1 MTSVNLRAL
10 ERELMNGFSQS
21 VPVASSQEV
30 SDEAL
35 AAFAC
40 YGIDGVPAEERDAVL
55 RAIAESPILAALVA
69 DVAESHGMEGAP
81 PSPILFPRGSV
92 WGLKV
97 GAWRVAQAACL
108 VLAVTASIL
117 YMSQPTSPES
127 VQLLV
132 DDSSSP
138 ALKELPSQSIWS
150 HTSTLAVLWAMS
162 AVLTIPAFVA
172 RSRTPVQ
179 PRDRRSRGGF

>member
-40 YGIDGVPAEERDAVL
+40 YGIEGVPAEERDAVL

-81 PSPILFPRGSV
+81 PTPILFPRGSV
-92 WGLKV
+92 W
-97 GAWRVAQAACL
+97 
-108 VLAVTASIL
+108 
-117 YMSQPTSPES
+117 
-127 VQLLV
+127 
-132 DDSSSP
+132 D
-138 ALKELPSQSIWS
+138 
-150 HTSTLAVLWAMS
+150 
-162 AVLTIPAFVA
+162 
-172 RSRTPVQ
+172 
-179 PRDRRSRGGF
+179 